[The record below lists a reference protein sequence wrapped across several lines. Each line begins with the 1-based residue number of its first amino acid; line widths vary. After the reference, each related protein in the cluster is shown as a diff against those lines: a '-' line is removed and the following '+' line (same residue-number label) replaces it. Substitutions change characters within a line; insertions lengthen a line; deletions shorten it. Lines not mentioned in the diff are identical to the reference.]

1 MNQTFDRRKALP
13 RRNDLDWLRVCA
25 ILSVFVFH
33 SSRFFDTDF
42 WHVKN
47 PTTYFGVQVWIT
59 FLGNWLMPFVFVI
72 SGASLFYALGSRGA
86 LKFVDDKVR
95 RLFVPLLVGV
105 FTAGM
110 LMVYMERVTHFQF
123 SGSFFDFIPHYF
135 DGWYGFGTGN
145 FAWMGLHLWYLFV
158 LFVYSLLF
166 YPLFR
171 WLSAGVGKR
180 VLNAL
185 CDFLAFP
192 GAIYLLGLPIAWLM
206 VNLNPLT
213 DLGQR
218 NFGGWPLPIYVCF
231 FLYGFILISHE
242 GLQKRIVQ
250 IRWVSLAAG
259 VICIGALFA
268 LWASQG
274 DPAFGS
280 ERYLQVFG
288 IFGASSWCWILAFF
302 GFGLKHLTRSNRVLV
317 YANEAVLPFY
327 ILHQTVLLSVGFFV
341 VQWPIPDLL
350 KWLIIATCSF
360 GIIMGLYEFV
370 IRRFNVMRFLFGMK
384 TVPKK
389 AMQVVPA
396 QTQLAK

>member
-1 MNQTFDRRKALP
+1 MKTNL

-33 SSRFFDTDF
+33 SSRFFDTGD

-47 PTTYFGVQVWIT
+47 PTTFFNVQVWVT
-59 FLGNWLMPFVFVI
+59 FLGDWLMPFIFVI

-135 DGWYGFGTGN
+135 DGWYGFGGN
-145 FAWMGLHLWYLFV
+145 FAWMGLHLWYLLV

-171 WLSAGVGKR
+171 WLSAGAGKR
-180 VLNAL
+180 LLNAL
-185 CDFLAFP
+185 CNFLALP
-192 GAIYLLGLPIAWLM
+192 GAVYLLALPIAWLM
-206 VNLNPLT
+206 VILNPLSEH
-213 DLGQR
+213 GQR
-218 NFGGWPLPIYVCF
+218 NFGGWPLPIYVFF
-231 FLYGFILISHE
+231 FLYGFILVSHTR
-242 GLQKRIVQ
+242 LQQRVQ
-250 IRWVSLAAG
+250 QFRWVSLSAAVLCLG
-259 VICIGALFA
+259 VLFVI
-268 LWASQG
+268 WASQG

-280 ERYLQVFG
+280 ARYLQVFG
-288 IFGASSWCWILAFF
+288 LYGVGSWCWILTFF
-302 GFGLKHLTRSNRVLV
+302 GFGFRHLQTRPVPA

-327 ILHQTVLLSVGFFV
+327 ILHQTVLLCVGFFV
-341 VQWPIPDLL
+341 VQWQIPELL
-350 KWLIIATCSF
+350 KWAIIAVPSF
-360 GIIMGLYEFV
+360 TIILLIYEFL
-370 IRRFNVMRFLFGMK
+370 IRRFNLMRFLFGMK
-384 TVPKK
+384 TLPG
-389 AMQVVPA
+389 VVLQREPRQ
-396 QTQLAK
+396 QTQPVR